1 MVLMGMDVPLA
12 AIQRQIASAIDII
25 IHIGRLWDKSR
36 KLLEIVEVMD
46 YNGEEIDTRIL
57 YQFEETG
64 REHGRIAGKWKKVQ
78 DLANTESYFRQDIR
92 RSEYASALFKT
103 VSLQMLLA
111 YLFYESKI
119 AFIILTPVGVWY
131 FLHWEVDMINQKR
144 REFQEQFREAIQSLA
159 ASLQVGYSIENA
171 MKETKKDL
179 SILYKEDT
187 AIQREF
193 THMVHQ
199 IYLQIPAERIL
210 EEWAER
216 VEQEDVRNFV
226 NVFVMARRSG
236 GNMIGIIRNTAGQI
250 RDKLEVRA
258 EIETMLA
265 ARKYEFKVMAVI
277 PFVMIAYMK
286 FSFPEFMKILY
297 GNPTGIGVMTACLA
311 IYFGAY
317 LLGEKIVNIEV

>member
-1 MVLMGMDVPLA
+1 MDPFF
-12 AIQRQIASAIDII
+12 
-25 IHIGRLWDKSR
+25 H
-36 KLLEIVEVMD
+36 
-46 YNGEEIDTRIL
+46 
-57 YQFEETG
+57 TG
-64 REHGRIAGKWKKVQ
+64 LSIS
-78 DLANTESYFRQDIR
+78 DSL
-92 RSEYASALFKT
+92 KT
-103 VSLQMLLA
+103 VRKSVLI
-111 YLFYESKI
+111 YET
-119 AFIILTPVGVWY
+119 II
-131 FLHWEVDMINQKR
+131 
-144 REFQEQFREAIQSLA
+144 
-159 ASLQVGYSIENA
+159 
-171 MKETKKDL
+171 KDL

-193 THMVHQ
+193 THMVRQ

>member
-1 MVLMGMDVPLA
+1 M
-12 AIQRQIASAIDII
+12 QI
-25 IHIGRLWDKSR
+25 R
-36 KLLEIVEVMD
+36 K
-46 YNGEEIDTRIL
+46 
-57 YQFEETG
+57 
-64 REHGRIAGKWKKVQ
+64 
-78 DLANTESYFRQDIR
+78 SYFRQDIR
-92 RSEYASALFKT
+92 RSEYALAVLRT
-103 VSLQMLLA
+103 VLLQMLLA
-111 YLFYESKI
+111 YLFYESNA
-119 AFIILTPVGVWY
+119 AFIFMTPIGIWN
-131 FLHWEVDMINQKR
+131 FFHWEIDKIDQKR
-144 REFQEQFREAIQSLA
+144 REFQEQFREAIQSIA

-179 SILYKEDT
+179 SILYKENT

-193 THMVHQ
+193 THMVRQ
-199 IYLQIPAERIL
+199 IYLQIPAERIM

-236 GNMIGIIRNTAGQI
+236 GNMIGIIRSTAGQI
-250 RDKLEVRA
+250 RDKLEVRS

-297 GNPTGIGVMTACLA
+297 RNPTGIGVMTACLA
-311 IYFGAY
+311 MYFSAY
-317 LLGEKIVNIEV
+317 MLGEKIVNIEV